1 MCYRT
6 HSKYRMLEGQERRA
20 ISSVEIREAETEKDG
35 EIQASEWW
43 QKWGGGAQ
51 LILSSCYVPGTEK
64 CFHSFNQST
73 IHSFI
78 QPTFICTL

>member
-35 EIQASEWW
+35 EIQASE
-43 QKWGGGAQ
+43 
-51 LILSSCYVPGTEK
+51 
-64 CFHSFNQST
+64 
-73 IHSFI
+73 
-78 QPTFICTL
+78 